1 MGNHDGLSKI
11 GTGPGNSRIF
21 QQNTNYMH
29 VVPNSHF
36 WTNIAMLQ
44 HWLTYAHRLSKQQII
59 DHLKIGLINTVEN
72 GYDIQ
77 KLNK

>member
-1 MGNHDGLSKI
+1 M
-11 GTGPGNSRIF
+11 TE
-21 QQNTNYMH
+21 QNTNYMH

-36 WTNIAMLQ
+36 WTDIAMLQ
-44 HWLTYAHRLSKQQII
+44 NWLTYSAHRLSKQQII

-77 KLNK
+77 KLNKQ